1 MLYMTAKKGFLTSDA
16 LTTDDVPDVAA
27 ELSEGLGRI
36 KLKQEMVESYK
47 NKKDVFVND
56 LPYTQQSISP
66 RFGFRASLQVL
77 VSSIA
82 VHGFKSLL
90 LLGSYEVTTWTQSY
104 MRELCYILA
113 RQSVEVG
120 WNGQRW
126 KPSLQ
131 DARSVCQS
139 TAEVLAPQS
148 DYLYASLRGVNP
160 RRLP

>member
-1 MLYMTAKKGFLTSDA
+1 MHLQLSPATRRNQGLTGPVLYMTAKKGFLTSDA

-77 VSSIA
+77 VSW
-82 VHGFKSLL
+82 LL
-90 LLGSYEVTTWTQSY
+90 SQS
-104 MRELCYILA
+104 
-113 RQSVEVG
+113 
-120 WNGQRW
+120 RW
-126 KPSLQ
+126 AGTGKNRNHPSKMH
-131 DARSVCQS
+131 C
-139 TAEVLAPQS
+139 
-148 DYLYASLRGVNP
+148 YASSQHGHLEKHSFD
-160 RRLP
+160 